1 MKRRLLTIFAFL
13 VSCLC
18 FSYNAVSQTVTTMRF
33 TQFNISHAQSAELD
47 STGGTIGPYAME
59 LDESYEG
66 DYMQAVNDA
75 REYAQEQGFYVYM
88 RVDHMTS
95 NTITFGIKADTTFYY
110 RTLIITGGNGV
121 GVSVGQSGRHIPGP
135 PAPYDGPT
143 DVSAGNWIQTTT
155 YTDSSAT
162 HFVRNISY
170 YDGLGGLSQAISV
183 KGSPSGGNVITP
195 TYYDNM
201 RRADARVYLPYAR
214 TDTTAACDVS
224 PFVSQTTY
232 YQSSVYGEG
241 TYTYLENVY
250 EQSALNRVLQSF
262 NVGNAFRTPGSVKHA
277 TKTYGANADGEV
289 LLLSVSKSG
298 TLTSGGYYGDHKLY
312 KNTTTDED
320 GKITVAYMDYEGH
333 TVLSRAYGNG
343 NIFFDTYY
351 VYDNFQRLRWVI
363 PPEGSRT
370 VSSVTVWEIDNAAA
384 ARYCYRYQYDGRG
397 NIVERRLPGRDI
409 EYLVY
414 DPAGR
419 VVAVQDGATRSS
431 GKWLMTRYDNF
442 GRQTNV
448 YLSAAITRTEL
459 ESQFASNPYP
469 AIYSNPGNTL
479 VAEYQYGKPVS
490 AMFSFV
496 PESGYV
502 SSSDR
507 YRDSTGMKTYEKML
521 DNTTIDGTLVY
532 VERAFYYDYKGR
544 IIQTV
549 EKNLNGGID
558 RTSFKY
564 NFVGNILARQERVTP
579 TSGGTETVKNTLY
592 TYDQRG
598 RLLTETTT
606 LDGTAQGTASYA
618 YDDLGKLITRTGGNG
633 MVEHTTYNLQG
644 WTTGM
649 SVCTGQTNIYSQQL
663 RYYNPQKGTP
673 PLYTGNISEWSV
685 TQGGNP
691 QSTFGFSYDN
701 LNRLTGTNRYVD
713 AGTTDVTTY
722 TEKNLTYDNNGN
734 ILTLGRYGADA
745 GTPEDNFTYTYNG
758 NKLMN
763 LAGRNGGTALS
774 GANYTYDGNG
784 NMTHDGRM
792 NLDVTYDLFG
802 MPQSVQQNGTL
813 KCAYTYLADGTK
825 VMVQDNANSSSSNG
839 YLYLGSM
846 VFRKT
851 GTSYAFESTDFGG
864 GRIINVNCTLS
875 PYYYTTDHLGSVRVI
890 ADASGNVTERNDY
903 YPFGKR
909 MTTGNTYPTTSSNRW
924 KYNGKEV
931 QTTGNVNWLDYG
943 AREYDEVIGRWTRPD
958 PMSEKYYGTSGY
970 VFCSDNPENRF
981 DNTGTEDD
989 WVKDS
994 RGNIYWDSN
1003 ATSQATT
1010 KNGET
1015 YLGKNG
1021 YDLTTYYRPDGT
1033 TSSVAFDLPAATING
1048 GYMSEHAKVMS
1059 NPVVQAEHEG
1069 QDAFLNHPITKAL
1082 FSIGAYMVGT
1092 GILEGLSVFNASAN
1106 RIVNTGEIQYTKSNL
1121 ELGQLKH
1128 RQYHSGEVGKEFRLP
1143 SGKRIDY
1150 LDIKNNTIFEL
1161 KPNNPRAIKQ
1171 GNKQLETY
1179 KNEISE
1185 MKRFQNIDWKTYLDT
1200 Y

>member
-1 MKRRLLTIFAFL
+1 
-13 VSCLC
+13 
-18 FSYNAVSQTVTTMRF
+18 MRF
-33 TQFNISHAQSAELD
+33 TQFNISQAQFAELD

-110 RTLIITGGNGV
+110 RTLIITGSNGV

-170 YDGLGGLSQAISV
+170 YDGLGGLFQAISV
-183 KGSPSGGNVITP
+183 KGSPSGGNVIIP

-201 RRADARVYLPYAR
+201 RRADARVYLPYVM
-214 TDTTAACDVS
+214 TDTTAACDAS
-224 PFVSQTTY
+224 PFASQTAY
-232 YQSSVYGEG
+232 YQGSVYGEG
-241 TYTYLENVY
+241 TYTYHENVY
-250 EQSALNRVLQSF
+250 EPSALNRVLQSF
-262 NVGNAFRTPGSVKHA
+262 NVGNAFRTPGSVKDA
-277 TKTYGANADGEV
+277 TRTYDANANGEV
-289 LLLSVSKSG
+289 LLLAVGKSG
-298 TLTSGGYYGDHKLY
+298 TLTSGGYYGAHTLY
-312 KNTTTDED
+312 KNTTMDED
-320 GKITVAYMDYEGH
+320 GKMTAAYLDYEGH
-333 TVLSRAYGNG
+333 TVLSRANGSGNT
-343 NIFFDTYY
+343 FFDTYY

-363 PPEGSRT
+363 PPECSRT
-370 VSSVTVWEIDNAAA
+370 ITSATVWEIDNAAA

-397 NIVERRLPGRDI
+397 NIVERRLPGKDV

-431 GKWLMTRYDNF
+431 GKWLLTRYDNF

-448 YLSAAITRTEL
+448 YLSAATTRTEL

-469 AIYSNPGNTL
+469 AIYSDPGNTL

-507 YRDSTGMKTYEKML
+507 YRDSTGMKTYEKTADMS
-521 DNTTIDGTLVY
+521 TLGSIVRY
-532 VERAFYYDYKGR
+532 SERAFYYDYKGR
-544 IIQTV
+544 TIQTV

-564 NFVGNILARQERVTP
+564 NFVGNILARQERISP
-579 TSGGTETVKNTLY
+579 TSGGMETVKNTIY

-606 LDGTAQGTASYA
+606 VDGTAHGTVSYA

-633 MVEHTTYNLQG
+633 TAEHTTYNLQG
-644 WTTGM
+644 WTTAKNTL
-649 SVCTGQTNIYSQQL
+649 SASSENIFYQQL
-663 RYYNPQKGTP
+663 AYYNPQKGTL
-673 PLYTGNISEWSV
+673 PLYTGNISEWAV
-685 TQGGNP
+685 TQGADAT
-691 QSTFGFSYDN
+691 STFGFSYDN
-701 LNRLTGTNRYVD
+701 LNRLTNTSRYEG
-713 AGTTDVTTY
+713 AGTTASSTF
-722 TEKNLTYDNNGN
+722 TEKNLSYDANGN
-734 ILTLGRYGADA
+734 ILTLGRYGANTA
-745 GTPEDNFTYTYNG
+745 TPEDNFTYTYNG
-758 NKLMN
+758 NKLVN
-763 LAGRNGGTALS
+763 LS
-774 GANYTYDGNG
+774 GTYNGTPLNNASYAYDGNG

-825 VMVQDNANSSSSNG
+825 VMVQDNASSSSSNG

-864 GRIINVNCTLS
+864 GRIINVNGTLS

-890 ADASGNVTERNDY
+890 TGASGNVTERNDY

-931 QTTGNVNWLDYG
+931 QTTGDVNWLDYG

-970 VFCSDNPENRF
+970 AYCVDNPISLVDPNGKSIWKPEYDKINGVSYVAEKGDNINTLIRQYNLNAKTANNIIKEQKISSSQIKEGTKISGTSVEKATGSEVLKLDLGSKQNTEQRQFDQLVFGLNHSKKSGDTMSFSDYFSNIDNGTTTMWGGAMKGIAGNATMSIHHETFPVYYNTNAVLGAQTIYNSPYEIGPSFVKKDKMLYNIIRF
-981 DNTGTEDD
+981 SSN
-989 WVKDS
+989 
-994 RGNIYWDSN
+994 DSN
-1003 ATSQATT
+1003 GQYPLVQLFIT
-1010 KNGET
+1010 G
-1015 YLGKNG
+1015 
-1021 YDLTTYYRPDGT
+1021 
-1033 TSSVAFDLPAATING
+1033 
-1048 GYMSEHAKVMS
+1048 HA
-1059 NPVVQAEHEG
+1059 Q
-1069 QDAFLNHPITKAL
+1069 
-1082 FSIGAYMVGT
+1082 
-1092 GILEGLSVFNASAN
+1092 NASS
-1106 RIVNTGEIQYTKSNL
+1106 IYDYF
-1121 ELGQLKH
+1121 LK
-1128 RQYHSGEVGKEFRLP
+1128 
-1143 SGKRIDY
+1143 
-1150 LDIKNNTIFEL
+1150 
-1161 KPNNPRAIKQ
+1161 
-1171 GNKQLETY
+1171 
-1179 KNEISE
+1179 
-1185 MKRFQNIDWKTYLDT
+1185 
-1200 Y
+1200 